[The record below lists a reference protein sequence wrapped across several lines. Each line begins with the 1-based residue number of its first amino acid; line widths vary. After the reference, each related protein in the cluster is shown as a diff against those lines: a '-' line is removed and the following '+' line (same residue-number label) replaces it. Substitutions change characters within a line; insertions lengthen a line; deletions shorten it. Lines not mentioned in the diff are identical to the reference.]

1 MLKKVTLSGE
11 NRDALSGGGNFGLP
25 SDRFGDGADGP
36 TRKPVI
42 LLVDDDPLM
51 LQFYG
56 SALEKAGF
64 VVKETQS
71 SVDSITAFIH
81 LKPDLVILDLVM
93 PDLNGFATCRTIRSL
108 PGSEYTP
115 ILIITGHGDSR
126 SVKQAF
132 ESGATDYII
141 KPVNLDL
148 FCHRIRYMLG
158 ASRDITDKKRSEDSL
173 RLLKEAVERLPIGIT
188 ISDLEGKIVYANPAE
203 AEMHGYTLQELMSR
217 EARMFA
223 PPELS
228 KPMASEKFHKM
239 TVWKRETLN
248 IRKSG
253 EKFPVQ
259 LTSIPVKNA
268 QGVPLGIIT
277 TCEDITDR
285 KEAEVEI
292 EKLAYHDSL
301 TGLPNRSMFHDRLQ
315 KAIAFA
321 GRDGRQVGILFLD
334 LDRFKDINDTQ
345 GHEFGDKLLRAVA
358 LRLGRSVREADTLA
372 RLGGDEFVIVLTGAS
387 DREGIITA
395 AERILA
401 SFGEPFELDGRQ
413 VYSSTSI
420 GVALYP
426 KDGKDVNDLLRSADT
441 AMYHAKAAGRQTYR
455 FFSEEINR
463 KIMEKVH
470 IENGLRRALDRHEFC
485 LYYQPQIDLGSGQII
500 GAEVLLRW
508 MSPELGMVMPSRFI
522 PVAEDSGLIFRLGEW
537 VLRTACA
544 QAAAWRAAGLSPM
557 RMAINISGHQ
567 FKQPSFVSVIDS
579 ILRENPIDP
588 TFLEFELT
596 ESVIMDKAEKT
607 TSTLKDIKDRGINL
621 SIDDFGTGYSS
632 LSYLKHFPIDRIKID
647 RSFIADITSNRDEAV
662 IVDTIIAIA
671 RSLNLKVVAEGVEN
685 REQLDFLRARK
696 CGEAQGYYFAEPMPA
711 ASLENWMRYD
721 LL

>member
-1 MLKKVTLSGE
+1 MSKKIVVNEEKRDGLAEGGKFRQTSDRSG
-11 NRDALSGGGNFGLP
+11 AGGN
-25 SDRFGDGADGP
+25 GAD
-36 TRKPVI
+36 RKPVI

-56 SALEKAGF
+56 GGLEKAGF
-64 VVKETQS
+64 VVKEAQS

-158 ASRDITDKKRSEDSL
+158 ASRDISDKKRSEDSL

-188 ISDLEGKIVYANPAE
+188 ISDLEGKIIYANPAE
-203 AEMHGYTLQELMSR
+203 AEMHGYTLEELMRR
-217 EARMFA
+217 EARMFG
-223 PPELS
+223 PPELR
-228 KPMASEKFHKM
+228 KPLAADKFHKM

-248 IRKSG
+248 LRKGG

-259 LTSIPVKNA
+259 LTSIPVKNSE
-268 QGVPLGIIT
+268 GVPLGIIT

-285 KEAEVEI
+285 KEAEVAI
-292 EKLAYHDSL
+292 ERLAYHDSL
-301 TGLPNRSMFHDRLQ
+301 TGLPNRSMFQDRLQ
-315 KAIAFA
+315 KALASA
-321 GRDGRQVGILFLD
+321 RREGRQLGVLFLD

-358 LRLGRSVREADTLA
+358 LRLGRCVRDADTLA
-372 RLGGDEFVIVLTGAS
+372 RLGGDEFVILLTGAS
-387 DREGIITA
+387 DRAGTITA

-401 SFGEPFELDGRQ
+401 LFTEPFELEGRQ

-426 KDGKDVNDLLRSADT
+426 KDGRDVNDLLRSADT
-441 AMYHAKAAGRQTYR
+441 AMYHAKAGGRQTYR

-463 KIMEKVH
+463 KITEKVH
-470 IENGLRRALDRHEFC
+470 IENGLRRALERQEFC
-485 LYYQPQIDLGSGQII
+485 LYYQPQIELGSERII
-500 GAEVLLRW
+500 GVEVLLRW
-508 MSPELGMVMPSRFI
+508 MSPEMGVVMPSRFI

-537 VLRTACA
+537 VLRTACR
-544 QAAAWRAAGLSPM
+544 QSAAWRDAGHPPL

-567 FKQPSFVSVIDS
+567 FKQPSFVSLIDTVLDES
-579 ILRENPIDP
+579 SMDP
-588 TFLEFELT
+588 TCLEFELT

-607 TSTLKDIKDRGINL
+607 TLTLRELKDRGIHL

-671 RSLNLKVVAEGVEN
+671 RSMDLKVVAEGVEN
-685 REQLDFLRARK
+685 REQLDYLKARR

-711 ASLENWMRYD
+711 ESLETWIRRD
-721 LL
+721 VV